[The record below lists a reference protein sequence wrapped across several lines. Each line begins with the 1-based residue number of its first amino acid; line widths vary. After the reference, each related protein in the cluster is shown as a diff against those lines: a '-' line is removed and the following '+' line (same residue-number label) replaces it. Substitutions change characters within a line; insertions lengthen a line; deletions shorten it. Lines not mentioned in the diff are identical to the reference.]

1 MILDM
6 HTYLK
11 IIIKMNYILLT
22 FKSSEYF
29 REKFELLD
37 GSSDDDTVAVVE
49 VVDEHLEIESSS
61 ESYCIDGSAIQFL

>member
-1 MILDM
+1 M